1 MKTSIN
7 KKKFKKIIMK
17 TSINKKKIIN
27 HKSIIFPQLYE
38 KI

>member
-7 KKKFKKIIMK
+7 KKIFKKIIMK
-17 TSINKKKIIN
+17 TSINKKKIN